1 MRKSNEQ
8 ARAGSGFSQSNC
20 QSPKKTCKEPA
31 EFSTDSVKRQF
42 LRPNRP
48 EIEKIML
55 DSPTWTSMRR
65 VAIRFLYCLI
75 LCLAAYS
82 SYILLNPV
90 SAFGADAKSP
100 VDTAP
105 KIDHILLE
113 VSNLDASIAFYRDIL
128 GLRLKSRSADFVMLE
143 SGNVGV
149 YLWSARWDWEKPRS
163 NGERQGLGMYP
174 HFSAGDAS
182 AFVEKAR
189 KAGYRIIQEPRTYNW
204 GTEAF
209 IADPDGYTWAL
220 VSPPK

>member
-1 MRKSNEQ
+1 
-8 ARAGSGFSQSNC
+8 
-20 QSPKKTCKEPA
+20 
-31 EFSTDSVKRQF
+31 
-42 LRPNRP
+42 
-48 EIEKIML
+48 ML

-65 VAIRFLYCLI
+65 VAIRFFYCLI

-82 SYILLNPV
+82 SYTLLNPV
-90 SAFGADAKSP
+90 SAVGADAESP

-113 VSNLDASIAFYRDIL
+113 VSNLDASIAFYCDIL

-143 SGNVGV
+143 SGNVGI

-174 HFSAGDAS
+174 HFSVADAS
-182 AFVEKAR
+182 AVVEKAR
-189 KAGYRIIQEPRTYNW
+189 KASYRIIQEPRTYNW
-204 GTEAF
+204 GTETF
-209 IADPDGYTWAL
+209 VADPDGYIWAL